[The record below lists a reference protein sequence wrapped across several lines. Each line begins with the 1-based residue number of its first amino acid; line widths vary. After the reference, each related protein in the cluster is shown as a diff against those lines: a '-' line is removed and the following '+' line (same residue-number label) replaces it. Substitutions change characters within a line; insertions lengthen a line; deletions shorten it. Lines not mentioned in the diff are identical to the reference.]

1 VQAYWFTSRNANT
14 KQGTVFW
21 DSAWERLNFTS
32 FFSYCDGAYTL
43 QVSVRF
49 FTSLRELVG
58 KKEEKLEFPE
68 GEKVTVDMVLN
79 VLKQRYGK
87 PFVGYVYDTETGDVK
102 GFLELLVN
110 GTSASTLNGLQTELA
125 TGDVLAILPPVGGG

>member
-1 VQAYWFTSRNANT
+1 M
-14 KQGTVFW
+14 
-21 DSAWERLNFTS
+21 
-32 FFSYCDGAYTL
+32 

-58 KKEEKLEFPE
+58 KKEETLEFPE
-68 GEKVTVDMVLN
+68 DTTVTVDSVLN
-79 VLKQRYGK
+79 VLKQRYGE
-87 PFVGYVYDTETGDVK
+87 PFVEYVYHPETGDVK